1 MRAYAHKMFQ
11 VTTPKEELTLWQA
24 RPMEI
29 VSRLFLA
36 LSILLLLSILT
47 RLIKSE
53 LKLGKRVVS
62 AQASKLN
69 MFNRKRSQSTYEDE

>member
-1 MRAYAHKMFQ
+1 
-11 VTTPKEELTLWQA
+11 
-24 RPMEI
+24 MEI

-36 LSILLLLSILT
+36 LLIPLVSILT

-69 MFNRKRSQSTYEDE
+69 MFNRKRSQSAYEDE